1 MSTHIPSSLTEI
13 VTRTGF
19 LGPKIGNM
27 RLDVDGQKQ
36 SFHHDVI
43 QSQTEDQALTKNK
56 TGRSAQYNGT
66 RVAKIGSSRQFLSGL
81 SCKYDG
87 QGF

>member
-27 RLDVDGQKQ
+27 RLDVEGQKQ
-36 SFHHDVI
+36 SFHCDVI

-56 TGRSAQYNGT
+56 TGRSAQNNGT
-66 RVAKIGSSRQFLSGL
+66 GVAKIGS
-81 SCKYDG
+81 
-87 QGF
+87 

>member
-1 MSTHIPSSLTEI
+1 MSTHIPSSLKEI

-27 RLDVDGQKQ
+27 RLDPEKQKQ

-43 QSQTEDQALTKNK
+43 QSQTEDQALTKSK
-56 TGRSAQYNGT
+56 TGHRAQNNGNG
-66 RVAKIGSSRQFLSGL
+66 VAKIGSKYESQGL
-81 SCKYDG
+81 
-87 QGF
+87 